1 MCEPPET
8 VLTSVNSSSVED
20 LREPIPG
27 LFTALTSSDEAS
39 NEMWTVVRY
48 PAHESL
54 LHHKNFGVKVDL
66 GKHIFLLLS
75 WCVVF
80 CGRYGSLV
88 AWFIGQTFVLTLA
101 PLKLCF
107 SLTSIGCDAGF
118 DHTKGSNSVWMRSN
132 PSRSSYTQILPF
144 HPQFTTPSSPCEE
157 QILPYLLAV
166 GQLDHDRIFMPDM
179 QINNGNVHGYL
190 YITELIYSTEQRNE
204 SLEIQQTFNLI
215 GKGHYTSNK

>member
-75 WCVVF
+75 CCVVY
-80 CGRYGSLV
+80 CGRYGSIV
-88 AWFIGQTFVLTLA
+88 A
-101 PLKLCF
+101 
-107 SLTSIGCDAGF
+107 
-118 DHTKGSNSVWMRSN
+118 
-132 PSRSSYTQILPF
+132 
-144 HPQFTTPSSPCEE
+144 
-157 QILPYLLAV
+157 
-166 GQLDHDRIFMPDM
+166 
-179 QINNGNVHGYL
+179 
-190 YITELIYSTEQRNE
+190 
-204 SLEIQQTFNLI
+204 
-215 GKGHYTSNK
+215 

>member
-66 GKHIFLLLS
+66 GIFSYYCL
-75 WCVVF
+75 VV
-80 CGRYGSLV
+80 
-88 AWFIGQTFVLTLA
+88 
-101 PLKLCF
+101 
-107 SLTSIGCDAGF
+107 
-118 DHTKGSNSVWMRSN
+118 
-132 PSRSSYTQILPF
+132 
-144 HPQFTTPSSPCEE
+144 
-157 QILPYLLAV
+157 
-166 GQLDHDRIFMPDM
+166 
-179 QINNGNVHGYL
+179 
-190 YITELIYSTEQRNE
+190 
-204 SLEIQQTFNLI
+204 
-215 GKGHYTSNK
+215 